1 MRRIV
6 VAIMGTIS
14 GLVLLFSYH
23 TSRNEGSTAVAGPA
37 SSGGSVSASGSSNGS
52 SSGQSSGSSNGS
64 SSGSSN
70 GSSSG
75 SAGSTA
81 SGTYTGSSVMTR
93 WGAVQVQITVSDGK
107 ITAAKAVD
115 YPQANPR
122 DRQINAFAL
131 PVLAQ
136 EATQAQSADIDAVSG
151 ATVTSDGYIQSLQS
165 AIDQAHL

>member
-6 VAIMGTIS
+6 VAVMSTIS

-23 TSRNEGSTAVAGPA
+23 TSRNEGSTTVAGPA
-37 SSGGSVSASGSSNGS
+37 SSGSASASGSSNGS

-64 SSGSSN
+64 SSGTSN
-70 GSSSG
+70 G
-75 SAGSTA
+75 SAGSAA
-81 SGTYTGSSVMTR
+81 SGTYTGASVMTR
-93 WGAVQVQITVSDGK
+93 WGAVQVQITVSDAK
-107 ITAAKAVD
+107 ITAAEAVE

-122 DRQINAFAL
+122 DRQINAYAL

-136 EATQAQSADIDAVSG
+136 EATQAQSAEIDAVSG

>member
-6 VAIMGTIS
+6 VAVMGTIS

-23 TSRNEGSTAVAGPA
+23 TSRNEGSTAVAGAA
-37 SSGGSVSASGSSNGS
+37 SSGGSASVSGSSNGQSGGS
-52 SSGQSSGSSNGS
+52 SNGQSSGSSNGS
-64 SSGSSN
+64 A
-70 GSSSG
+70 G
-75 SAGSTA
+75 SAT

-93 WGAVQVQITVSDGK
+93 WGAVQVQITVANSK
-107 ITAAKAVD
+107 ITAAKAVE

-122 DRQINAFAL
+122 DRQINAYAL

-136 EATQAQSADIDAVSG
+136 EATQAQSANIDAVSG

-165 AIDQAHL
+165 AIDQTHL

>member
-107 ITAAKAVD
+107 ITAAK
-115 YPQANPR
+115 
-122 DRQINAFAL
+122 
-131 PVLAQ
+131 
-136 EATQAQSADIDAVSG
+136 
-151 ATVTSDGYIQSLQS
+151 
-165 AIDQAHL
+165 